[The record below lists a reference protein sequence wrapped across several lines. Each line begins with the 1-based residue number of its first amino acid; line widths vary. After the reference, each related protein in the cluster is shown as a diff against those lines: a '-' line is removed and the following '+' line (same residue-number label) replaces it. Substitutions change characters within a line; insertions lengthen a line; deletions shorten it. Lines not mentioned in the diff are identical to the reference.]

1 MNEYTKYVELSLKVG
16 CKNACKYCPQDVYLK
31 AYNGDVKELSLDGF
45 KKMLINI
52 PKEYALQFAGKSEPF
67 LNKDFPNMLIYA
79 SEQGYT
85 LKLFSTLVG
94 FNEDIANMLC
104 AANVKIDEAHFH
116 IYKGASFN
124 PTEFSKARSLFL
136 KKVRPILSSAIVV
149 SNPTNIAGN
158 LFKIEP
164 HKGPIKSICYR
175 AYNNSIDVDGSIY
188 FCCMDWALK
197 YKLGNIYEHSIDS
210 EEINFKRMELIE
222 KMKSDDENFIC
233 RHCEWF
239 DETKRK

>member
-1 MNEYTKYVELSLKVG
+1 MNEFNKYVELSLKVG

-31 AYNGDVKELSLDGF
+31 AYKSDVKELTF
-45 KKMLINI
+45 KDFKRMLINI
-52 PKEYALQFAGKSEPF
+52 PKDYALQFAGKSEPF
-67 LNKDFPNMLIYA
+67 LNKDFPDMLIYA
-79 SEQGYT
+79 SEQGYR
-85 LKLFSTLVG
+85 LKLFTTLVG
-94 FNEDIANMLC
+94 FTEEIANKLC
-104 AANVKIDEAHFH
+104 EANVKIDVAHFH
-116 IYKGASFN
+116 IYKSILYN
-124 PTEFSKARSLFL
+124 PSEFSKGRSLFL
-136 KKVRPILSSAIVV
+136 RKVHPAFSSIIVV

-210 EEINFKRMELIE
+210 EEINFKRLELIE

>member
-79 SEQGYT
+79 SDQGYT